1 MTNLTFDLAQQTIN
15 ATTTTQVPI
24 LATGSKVFII
34 IVILSLWYVLFFKRN
49 DPNFTH
55 YKLNNGKEV
64 NLVKYARTALFLVV
78 GGLLISVG
86 LTYIING

>member
-1 MTNLTFDLAQQTIN
+1 M
-15 ATTTTQVPI
+15 
-24 LATGSKVFII
+24 
-34 IVILSLWYVLFFKRN
+34 LFFKRN

-64 NLVKYARTALFLVV
+64 NLVKYARTALFFVV
-78 GGLLISVG
+78 GILLISVG